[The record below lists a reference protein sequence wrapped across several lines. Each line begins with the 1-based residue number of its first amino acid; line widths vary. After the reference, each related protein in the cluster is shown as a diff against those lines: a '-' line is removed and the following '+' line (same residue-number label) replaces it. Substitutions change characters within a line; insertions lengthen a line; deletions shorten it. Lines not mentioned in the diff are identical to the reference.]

1 MARESLNTRFK
12 LLLILALAVAPSPAA
27 VAIGE
32 RQRVFAKEMHDAML
46 LSDEGWTA
54 VEGK

>member
-32 RQRVFAKEMHDAML
+32 RQRVFAKELHDAML